1 MWFPPVASTWIPRDI
16 HQFCLLGIVPSWYMC
31 HFCSIFLSMSE
42 MWWSMYCEL
51 LCSRH
56 FTHRHAKNKPHL
68 KSVVFLYVEIQMH
81 TEGNKIISYS
91 MHQWFISPGS
101 LKTDNAHPYLSL
113 HISHPSQ
120 LCLCKWTQSKRYDRK
135 IMSWLFDSVYWHV
148 FVSSTDWKRFL
159 TWNSCEHLSGVLSTI
174 WHN

>member
-135 IMSWLFDSVYWHV
+135 IVSHDDS
-148 FVSSTDWKRFL
+148 L
-159 TWNSCEHLSGVLSTI
+159 TQCVGMFFYRLKAFSYLKFMWIPLRSLV
-174 WHN
+174 HNLA